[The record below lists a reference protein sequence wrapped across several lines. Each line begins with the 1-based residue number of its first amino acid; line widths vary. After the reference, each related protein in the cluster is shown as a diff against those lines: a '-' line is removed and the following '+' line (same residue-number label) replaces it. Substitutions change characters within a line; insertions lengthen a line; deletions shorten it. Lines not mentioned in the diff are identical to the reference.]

1 MVVSA
6 VTAVKLLFGAAGVT
20 TLLLTLW
27 LPESL
32 PSLTPLVLS
41 LVKLLRAELTA
52 LVLWEDLFLSTRSEE
67 VA

>member
-1 MVVSA
+1 MLVSA
-6 VTAVKLLFGAAGVT
+6 VAAVKLLFGAAGGT

-52 LVLWEDLFLSTRSEE
+52 
-67 VA
+67 